1 MLPSN
6 RPSVRLPPAVK
17 FLLVSL
23 VRVGLLAAFAGAVG
37 ALLGGSAVGFA
48 AAMLVVFVA
57 FGYYAWKLA
66 QLSDWLRSPTA
77 ATLPD
82 ASGLWGDVLIE
93 LYRMLRDERLNRESI
108 TDTLSSFQQAAAA
121 LPDGAVILD
130 NGYNIVWANP
140 TAETHWNIS
149 RKDDRM
155 QTITYLIRYPEF
167 IEYLNARQ
175 YGVPLALKLARADA
189 GGAMKEL
196 IFAVQLVPFGNEQ
209 MLLLS
214 RDVTEVERLETMRRD
229 FVANVSHELR
239 TPITVMAGFLETIT
253 NATAAGM
260 NNQPL
265 IEKSL
270 AHMTAQ
276 SARMQR
282 LVEDL
287 LTLSRLEDESHR
299 LAEAPIN
306 VPQLLESLMRDAQ
319 LLSAGR
325 HALTCQAADLWLI
338 GNRDEITSAFSN
350 LVTNAVRYTPAA
362 PTGGKIDVT
371 WGLEDGAPVF
381 RVTDNGEG
389 IAPEHIPR
397 LTERFYRVDRG
408 RSQATGGTGLGLAIV
423 KHVMIRHGGRLEIQS
438 SRAVA
443 NHGSQFSTLF
453 PKERA
458 CAPAPALQAVAA

>member
-1 MLPSN
+1 MLPSS
-6 RPSVRLPPAVK
+6 PPPIRLSPAVK

-23 VRVGLLAAFAGAVG
+23 VRVGLLAAFAGTVG
-37 ALLGGSAVGFA
+37 AMLGGSAVGFA

-66 QLSDWLRSPTA
+66 QLSDWLSNPTA
-77 ATLPD
+77 ATLPN
-82 ASGLWGDVLIE
+82 ASGLWGDVLLQ

-167 IEYLNARQ
+167 IDYLNARQ

-189 GGAMKEL
+189 GGATKEL

-239 TPITVMAGFLETIT
+239 TPITVMSGFLETIT

-265 IEKSL
+265 LEKSL
-270 AHMTAQ
+270 AHMTTQ
-276 SARMQR
+276 STRMQR

-287 LTLSRLEDESHR
+287 LTLSRLEDETHR

-306 VPQLLESLMRDAQ
+306 VPELLHSLLRDAEQ
-319 LLSAGR
+319 LSAGR
-325 HALTCQAADLWLI
+325 HTLTCQAAEVWLI
-338 GNRDEITSAFSN
+338 GNRDEVTSAFSN
-350 LVTNAVRYTPAA
+350 LVTNAVRYTP
-362 PTGGKIDVT
+362 TGGKIDLT

-381 RVTDNGEG
+381 RVADTGEG

-423 KHVMIRHGGRLEIQS
+423 KHVLIRHGARLEIQS
-438 SRAVA
+438 SRAVD
-443 NHGSQFSTLF
+443 NHGTQFTTLF
-453 PKERA
+453 PTARA
-458 CAPAPALQAVAA
+458 CAPTPKLQAVAA